1 VKLDASYNGQW
12 ANSAKDQAAK
22 LSLDVSF

>member
-12 ANSAKDQAAK
+12 ASSAKDQAAK
-22 LSLDVSF
+22 LSVSVAF